1 MRAIDFGIHS
11 EDYAAFRPGFPRSFY
26 QRIETIVPIRGARVL
41 DLGTGPGTIAL
52 ELAALGASVVGIDT
66 AAGQTATA
74 ARLAKERGLEEKAE
88 FRTGSAEQTGLDA
101 GSFDLVTAGSCWHWF
116 EPAAATAEI
125 RRLLRP
131 GGFLIIT
138 HYAYLA
144 RHSPL
149 ARHTEDLILRFNPSW
164 SMAGE
169 SGVHP
174 DEIDDVIRG
183 GFRFVEAFSWDEVE
197 EFSYAR
203 WIGRMHACN
212 GVGATLAPA
221 ELARFDEEL
230 MRLMR
235 ERHAEPVTV
244 PHRVWCV
251 VAERP

>member
-26 QRIETIVPIRGARVL
+26 PRIETIVPIHGARVL
-41 DLGTGPGTIAL
+41 DLGTGPGTLAL

-66 AAGQTATA
+66 AAGQVATAT
-74 ARLAKERGLEEKAE
+74 RLAKERGLEAIAE
-88 FRTGSAEQTGLDA
+88 FRTGSADQTGVEN
-101 GSFDLVTAGSCWHWF
+101 GSFDLATAGNCWHWF
-116 EPAAATAEI
+116 DPAAAMAEI
-125 RRLLRP
+125 GRGLRP
-131 GGFLIIT
+131 GGFLVIA

-149 ARHTEDLILRFNPSW
+149 ARETEELILRFNPSW
-164 SMAGE
+164 TMAGE

-183 GFRFVEAFSWDEVE
+183 GFRFVESFSWDEPE
-197 EFSYAR
+197 EFPHAR

-221 ELARFDEEL
+221 ELARFDAEL
-230 MRLMR
+230 TRLRR
-235 ERHAEPVTV
+235 ERHPDPVTV

-251 VAERP
+251 IAQRP

>member
-26 QRIETIVPIRGARVL
+26 ERIETLVPIRGARVL
-41 DLGTGPGTIAL
+41 DLGSGPGTIAL

-66 AAGQTATA
+66 APGQIATAT
-74 ARLAKERGLEEKAE
+74 RLAKERGLATSAE
-88 FRTGSAEQTGLDA
+88 FRTGSAEQTGAED
-101 GSFDLVTAGSCWHWF
+101 GSFDLVTAGNCWHWF
-116 EPAAATAEI
+116 DPSAAMAEI
-125 RRLLRP
+125 GRALRP
-131 GGFLIIT
+131 GGFLVIA

-149 ARHTEDLILRFNPSW
+149 ARETEELILRFNPSW
-164 SMAGE
+164 TMAGE

-183 GFRFVEAFSWDEVE
+183 GFRFVEAFSWDEPE
-197 EFSYAR
+197 EFSHAR

-230 MRLMR
+230 TRLMR
-235 ERHAEPVTV
+235 ERHPEPVTV